1 MIPKSRLETAQNT
14 RSMNSNVQNWMNTES
29 KERKKKKEKDKT
41 LRKLFH
47 SFKLGNLWSRK
58 WSLCRT

>member
-1 MIPKSRLETAQNT
+1 
-14 RSMNSNVQNWMNTES
+14 MNTES